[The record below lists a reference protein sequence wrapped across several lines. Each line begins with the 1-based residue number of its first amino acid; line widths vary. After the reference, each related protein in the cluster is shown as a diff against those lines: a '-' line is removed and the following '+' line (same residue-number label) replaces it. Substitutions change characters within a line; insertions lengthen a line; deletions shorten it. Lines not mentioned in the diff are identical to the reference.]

1 MIICP
6 KCGTTNEDG
15 AEFCKACEAPLAVA
29 EQPAK
34 KPGIPR
40 WILVVCGVFVVLG
53 VLLQI
58 FDRDDSNSTPR
69 SNTADV
75 QSSAPA
81 ETGASSR
88 AETSRAEEDSQAQKY
103 IAAVKAKYKALLNTE
118 LNEISSDYDES
129 DGSTVH
135 LLQSGE
141 LKVCMMERNNTITL
155 IQTSYARK
163 GIDLLIDTAKN
174 DEEKIVYQSAL
185 LNSLYC
191 PIAVYEDS
199 INSKEDLALF
209 ILYHMET
216 DENGVQLINGNGYK
230 AGNFTQEGSDYY
242 SAIIAIS

>member
-40 WILVVCGVFVVLG
+40 WIYVVCGVIVVLG
-53 VLLQI
+53 VIAKI
-58 FDRDDSNSTPR
+58 FDSGDAGGSAR

-88 AETSRAEEDSQAQKY
+88 AETSRAAEDSQAQKY

-135 LLQSGE
+135 LFTNGSLS
-141 LKVCMMERNNTITL
+141 VAMIERNNAITL
-155 IQTSYARK
+155 VHTNYERK
-163 GIDLLIDTAKN
+163 VFDLLINTAKN
-174 DEEKIVYQSAL
+174 DEEKLVYQTGL
-185 LNSLYC
+185 LNNLYC

-199 INSKEDLALF
+199 INSKEDLSLF
-209 ILYHMET
+209 ILSHMET

-230 AGNFTQEGSDYY
+230 AVQANIDSDYY